1 MTSPPTNAGLCSSV
15 IMATATTLA
24 LSGSSISIPTK
35 RHDGASQTEPQAQ
48 GEDRDAFS
56 RYSNDILRMK
66 VLLNVSEDESADDDL
81 DLDALAK
88 INETLRG
95 VGLTGLT
102 SNHARSAKRRKGNSA
117 IAMPIDQQRSERKTR
132 LSWELHPSLVMYD
145 MMEELEALENSHYIA
160 SDQGEGLEAISMLF
174 GGEDP
179 AGEDGRPQLRQ
190 DQALNGVVTIE
201 DEDEEDD
208 K

>member
-1 MTSPPTNAGLCSSV
+1 MT
-15 IMATATTLA
+15 MATAQPSWAAAASLSLA
-24 LSGSSISIPTK
+24 K

-48 GEDRDAFS
+48 GEDQDAFS
-56 RYSNDILRMK
+56 RYSNDVVRMK
-66 VLLNVSEDESADDDL
+66 ALLNFSEDESADD

-102 SNHARSAKRRKGNSA
+102 GTSNRASMNAPKRRKGNSA
-117 IAMPIDQQRSERKTR
+117 IAMPIDQQQGSERKTR

-145 MMEELEALENSHYIA
+145 MMEELLALENSHYIA
-160 SDQGEGLEAISMLF
+160 SDQGEGLEAMSMLF

-179 AGEDGRPQLRQ
+179 AGEDGPPQLRQ
-190 DQALNGVVTIE
+190 DQALVGVATIE